1 MRILGRGIAGQGA
14 EGGPSAVIGYDT
26 RFQGEA
32 FAAHVA
38 RVFASAGIRVQLAD
52 SFVTTP
58 SVSWAAK
65 EYGHDA
71 GIVIT
76 ASHNP
81 PRYNG
86 FKIKASFGGP
96 AFPQQVAEVEKEL
109 DRLDPAF
116 VLQPLDALRADGRI
130 EAINLREAYR
140 NVLRDR
146 LDIEVL
152 ALRDGQPI
160 AGAQTPSVTSS
171 AGSVGHP
178 WSTRSSQ

>member
-1 MRILGRGIAGQGA
+1 MPPITFGTDGWRAVIAEDFTFAKLERVAHATAQWIHRIAGQGA

-96 AFPQQVAEVEKEL
+96 AFPEQVAEVHLPRSHQRVDMVLENPTVSHVEVAS
-109 DRLDPAF
+109 DRRWP
-116 VLQPLDALRADGRI
+116 PRRERTGR
-130 EAINLREAYR
+130 
-140 NVLRDR
+140 
-146 LDIEVL
+146 
-152 ALRDGQPI
+152 G
-160 AGAQTPSVTSS
+160 
-171 AGSVGHP
+171 
-178 WSTRSSQ
+178 